1 MREVI
6 CLHSLNLK
14 VNKGE
19 FVCIIGDVGAGKSS
33 LFSAL
38 IGDLRYL
45 TYDFFMS
52 NEKVKCDKKLQNEMA
67 EESLKEPL

>member
-1 MREVI
+1 MKEII
-6 CLHSLNLK
+6 CLHSLNVK

-45 TYDFFMS
+45 TSDFFLK
-52 NEKVKCDKKLQNEMA
+52 NENV
-67 EESLKEPL
+67 